1 MKKKRL
7 GEALHERGKI
17 TAADLEKVIAE
28 QQGKLIHLGELL
40 LDRGIV
46 AKTDLASALEDTSGT
61 PYLDCAEVTP
71 TPEAL
76 RLIPQAMAERLLALP
91 IRIEQERLVVAMASP
106 QNLAALDELRFKS
119 GREISPRQSF
129 RSEIQAAIA
138 HSYGGDSSNSAS
150 SPSRIRKR
158 SRKCRRTCGSAR
170 RRR

>member
-106 QNLAALDELRFKS
+106 QN
-119 GREISPRQSF
+119 
-129 RSEIQAAIA
+129 
-138 HSYGGDSSNSAS
+138 
-150 SPSRIRKR
+150 
-158 SRKCRRTCGSAR
+158 
-170 RRR
+170 